1 MLEVPLT
8 HDPEVENRFC
18 CTAFCSD
25 AQRGGGGGVLHISSD
40 GDDLMGAKIKTHKIP
55 RASNEPLPPQ
65 EIPGPKVNPK
75 TSHADISEPYKFPEG
90 IK

>member
-8 HDPEVENRFC
+8 HDPEVEDRFC

-25 AQRGGGGGVLHISSD
+25 AQRGGGGGGGGGRVLHISSG
-40 GDDLMGAKIKTHKIP
+40 GDDLMGAKIKTPKIP
-55 RASNEPLPPQ
+55 RASNKSLPPQ

-75 TSHADISEPYKFPEG
+75 TSHADISEP
-90 IK
+90 